1 LEDLPKA
8 FCGNVSIKAPVEI
21 QASRLTLPFEQR
33 TILVD
38 GEQGLDGPLS
48 ISRLHAVSAL
58 RLAQERGSFT
68 SLRSDEDD

>member
-1 LEDLPKA
+1 LEDLVKA
-8 FCGNVSIKAPVEI
+8 FCGNVSIKTPVKV

-38 GEQGLDGPLS
+38 SEQGLNGPLS

-58 RLAQERGSFT
+58 RLAQQR
-68 SLRSDEDD
+68 